1 MRRMRFVFCLATAGI
16 LAAAAVA
23 VATPPERPLPTPPA
37 SPVPI
42 PTNLLARVLSAC
54 DNRPAET
61 TVTFTEDGK
70 TWTFYVAAKNHRYA
84 GVAFASSAWGYR
96 SFIRVLVGVNT
107 NEAVQGIEILD
118 QRETRGIGTRV
129 AEEAFRAQFVGKDAA
144 QTSWATPARGG
155 AIDAITGATI
165 SSDAVIA
172 AVRAGLEVYQKH
184 RDAIRRVIEPAGPAT
199 QAGAP

>member
-1 MRRMRFVFCLATAGI
+1 MRRMRFVSNLAIVGI
-16 LAAAAVA
+16 LAAAAIA
-23 VATPPERPLPTPPA
+23 VAAPQGHPQPAPPA
-37 SPVPI
+37 GPV
-42 PTNLLARVLSAC
+42 PTNLLARVLPAC

-61 TVTFTEDGK
+61 IATFTEDGK

-107 NEAVQGIEILD
+107 NETVQGVEILE
-118 QRETRGIGTRV
+118 QQETRGLGTRV
-129 AEEAFRAQFVGKDAA
+129 ADNAFRAQFVGKDTA
-144 QTSWATPARGG
+144 QTTWATRARGG

-172 AVRAGLEVYQKH
+172 AVRTGLEVYRKH